1 MSHLQVAEEK
11 NIISKVLFLP
21 LVAINPGSCQLLAI
35 LNRTLLLAITLINL
49 TMPCNTTLTKTRSG
63 LTLYYTPLSMYS
75 RPVWLTLL
83 EKNLDFELVSL
94 KLNGDQ
100 WQPEFLEINPF
111 NHVPVLVDDGFRVF
125 ESLAI
130 LDYIEAKYPTPT
142 LLPTEVK
149 ALALVRM
156 VEMVTMNELVPASL
170 TLIRETRDLQRIQQA
185 NRTVKVT
192 LTFLEENLR
201 NSPYLGSQTLTFA
214 DIVAGAFVTLLP
226 YLNISVAP
234 YPNLATWFEGLMQRE
249 GWKIIQPNP
258 EVMEDWI
265 RRVRVLPRVRRR
277 QYGVSP
283 GYDRK

>member
-1 MSHLQVAEEK
+1 
-11 NIISKVLFLP
+11 
-21 LVAINPGSCQLLAI
+21 
-35 LNRTLLLAITLINL
+35 
-49 TMPCNTTLTKTRSG
+49 
-63 LTLYYTPLSMYS
+63 MYS
-75 RPVWLTLL
+75 RSVWLTLL

-100 WQPEFLEINPF
+100 WRPEFLEINPF
-111 NHVPVLVDDGFRVF
+111 NHVPVLVDNGFRVF

-170 TLIRETRDLQRIQQA
+170 TLIRETRDLQKIQQA
-185 NRTVKVT
+185 NRTVTVT

-214 DIVAGAFVTLLP
+214 DIVAGAFVPLLP
-226 YLNISVAP
+226 YLNISLAP
-234 YPNLATWFEGLMQRE
+234 YPNLATWFERLMQRE
-249 GWKIIQPNP
+249 SWKIIQPNP

-265 RRVRVLPRVRRR
+265 RRVRVLPRVRQR
-277 QYGVSP
+277 QY
-283 GYDRK
+283 R

>member
-1 MSHLQVAEEK
+1 M
-11 NIISKVLFLP
+11 
-21 LVAINPGSCQLLAI
+21 
-35 LNRTLLLAITLINL
+35 
-49 TMPCNTTLTKTRSG
+49 
-63 LTLYYTPLSMYS
+63 LTLYYTPSSMYS
-75 RPVWLTLL
+75 RSVWLTLL

-100 WQPEFLEINPF
+100 WRPEFLEINPF
-111 NHVPVLVDDGFRVF
+111 NHVPVLVDNGFRVF

-170 TLIRETRDLQRIQQA
+170 TLIRETRDLQKIQQA
-185 NRTVKVT
+185 NRTVTVT

-214 DIVAGAFVTLLP
+214 DIVAGAFVPLLP
-226 YLNISVAP
+226 YLNISLAP
-234 YPNLATWFEGLMQRE
+234 YPNLATWFERLMQRE
-249 GWKIIQPNP
+249 SWKIIQPNP

-265 RRVRVLPRVRRR
+265 RRVRVLPRVRQR
-277 QYGVSP
+277 QY
-283 GYDRK
+283 R